1 MLEIKQK
8 AGFGGEV
15 DNVSIHNSCL
25 KLSRRLSMG
34 ERQNLPF
41 QGQMFV

>member
-1 MLEIKQK
+1 MLGIKQK

-15 DNVSIHNSCL
+15 DVSVHNSCL